1 MLRVMEPLRRIVA
14 RLVIGAFSL
23 AAALGIYALLSP
35 GPFGS
40 LQADILLTTL
50 VVGLASLA
58 ALCHL
63 TSAASPWWPVGAVAA
78 AVTAIPVLMS
88 LAMIWSDVSGSQAW
102 WDVYGVSITW
112 ALTLT
117 QLSLLGGLS
126 SSARRRV
133 DWLLIATAV
142 VAVALAA
149 LITAL
154 VLSDGG
160 FDDGVMRLLGV
171 LAILDTL
178 GSLTLIALRVFG
190 GREEDQNLVN
200 APLTLDPSRAARLRA
215 LAAEQDVSVEA
226 MLDRLM
232 APASGRDDLRDR
244 HPGID
249 R

>member
-1 MLRVMEPLRRIVA
+1 MESLRRIVA
-14 RLVIGAFSL
+14 WLVIGAFSV
-23 AAALGIYALLSP
+23 AAAFGIYALLSP

-40 LQADILLTTL
+40 FEADILLTTL

-63 TSAASPWWPVGAVAA
+63 TSASSRWWPVGALAA
-78 AVTAIPVLMS
+78 AVTVVPVLMS
-88 LAMIWSDVSGSQAW
+88 LAMIWLNVSGQEAW
-102 WDVYGVSITW
+102 WDVYGISVTW

-126 SSARRRV
+126 SKARRRL
-133 DWLLIATAV
+133 DWLLIATAA

-149 LITAL
+149 LITML
-154 VLSDGG
+154 VLSNGEFG
-160 FDDGVMRLLGV
+160 DGVMRILGV

-190 GREEDQNLVN
+190 GREERRDPIE
-200 APLTLDPSRAARLRA
+200 APLTLDAARSRRLRT
-215 LAAEQDVSVEA
+215 LAAEQGVSAEA
-226 MLDRLM
+226 MLDRLL
-232 APASGRDDLRDR
+232 APASGGDDLRDR
-244 HPGID
+244 HPGVD